1 MGVLTELRR
10 QAETAGVGRR
20 AMRDHVRLVIFGL
33 LSTLLTGCGGI
44 STGAHGL
51 RNFSWNSN
59 NACNADQPLPVV
71 TGVLRADPG
80 QVDPVWLVDRVG
92 NRLSVVWPAGFTILF
107 DVAPAVLLNER
118 GQAVA
123 TDGDWVTLGQT
134 RASDSA
140 GTFDDPY
147 YASGLTLGGCYAR

>member
-1 MGVLTELRR
+1 
-10 QAETAGVGRR
+10 
-20 AMRDHVRLVIFGL
+20 MRKHVRLVIVAL
-33 LSTLLTGCGGI
+33 LSTLLLGCGGI

-51 RNFSWNSN
+51 RSFRWNSN
-59 NACNADQPLPVV
+59 NPCNADQPFPVV

-80 QVDPVWLVDRVG
+80 QVDPVWLADRVG

-107 DVAPAVLLNER
+107 DPAPAVLLNEH
-118 GQAVA
+118 GEAVD
-123 TDGDWVTLGQT
+123 TEGDWVTLGHT
-134 RASDSA
+134 RTSDAA